1 MKRPEDRVR
10 ALFEAHGKE
19 VRSTLRRLGVDGVE
33 AEDLVQ
39 NVFLAAHRKRAKL
52 PEDAESARRW
62 LLDAA
67 RKHAANWHRLFRHQY
82 EALGCDE
89 HLLEIVAEPA
99 DPEAY
104 LALRDFVL
112 RALDELNEAERG
124 ILVAH
129 HVIGKSL
136 SELHEG
142 RCVTRSGAYAQLQRA
157 EKRMRAIMRRAMRR
171 LPSPSREAGRK

>member
-1 MKRPEDRVR
+1 MKRPEDRIR
-10 ALFEAHGKE
+10 ALFEAHGRE
-19 VRSTLRRLGVDGVE
+19 VKSTLRRLGVYGVE

-67 RKHAANWHRLFRHQY
+67 RKYAANWHRLFRHQY
-82 EALGCDE
+82 EVLGFDE
-89 HLLEIVAEPA
+89 HLLETVAEPA

-104 LALRDFVL
+104 LVLRDLVL
-112 RALDELNEAERG
+112 RALDELDEAERG

-129 HVIGKSL
+129 HVLGKSL
-136 SELHEG
+136 SELHEE
-142 RCVTRSGAYAQLQRA
+142 RRVTRSGAHAQLQRA
-157 EKRMRAIMRRAMRR
+157 ERRMRAIMRRAMRR
-171 LPSPSREAGRK
+171 LPSPERVAARK